1 MNEHI
6 YAHCQEFAGRS
17 VRARSKSSVIK
28 GVAMAISLVAGT
40 PYVQTE
46 AYVSRLVGSHLLHV
60 ETDPQA
66 GENDLIFLI
75 EDTLKIGL

>member
-1 MNEHI
+1 MCALAPSPTAI
-6 YAHCQEFAGRS
+6 CGP
-17 VRARSKSSVIK
+17 
-28 GVAMAISLVAGT
+28 MAISLVAGT
-40 PYVQTE
+40 TYAQTE

-60 ETDPQA
+60 EVDPQA

>member
-28 GVAMAISLVAGT
+28 GVSMAISLVAGT
-40 PYVQTE
+40 AYAQTE
-46 AYVSRLVGSHLLHV
+46 AYVSRLVGSHLLQV
-60 ETDPQA
+60 EVDPQA
-66 GENDLIFLI
+66 GENGLIFLI
-75 EDTLKIGL
+75 EDALKIGL

>member
-1 MNEHI
+1 
-6 YAHCQEFAGRS
+6 
-17 VRARSKSSVIK
+17 
-28 GVAMAISLVAGT
+28 MAISLVAGT
-40 PYVQTE
+40 AYAQTE

-60 ETDPQA
+60 EVDPQA